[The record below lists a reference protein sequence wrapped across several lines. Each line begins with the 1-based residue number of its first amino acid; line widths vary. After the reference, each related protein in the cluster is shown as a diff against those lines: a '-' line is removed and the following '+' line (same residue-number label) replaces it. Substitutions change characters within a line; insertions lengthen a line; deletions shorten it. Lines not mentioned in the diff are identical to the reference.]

1 MPSYI
6 VLTAIMSLFV
16 PQIGAE
22 SDSLHSE
29 GTTFTLVVER
39 QCHLIETH
47 FITTMT
53 AAQSNLV
60 LKLHVPP
67 RCQTLR
73 HNEVTF

>member
-22 SDSLHSE
+22 SDSLHSK
-29 GTTFTLVVER
+29 GTTITLVVER

-53 AAQSNLV
+53 ALQSNLV
-60 LKLHVPP
+60 CKLHVGV
-67 RCQTLR
+67 RRLGTTR
-73 HNEVTF
+73 

>member
-16 PQIGAE
+16 PQTGAE
-22 SDSLHSE
+22 SDSLHSK

-39 QCHLIETH
+39 ECHLIENSFH
-47 FITTMT
+47 YNDDRC
-53 AAQSNLV
+53 AKQSRLEATC
-60 LKLHVPP
+60 

-73 HNEVTF
+73 HDEVTF

>member
-22 SDSLHSE
+22 SVSLHSK

-39 QCHLIETH
+39 QMPLDPDSFHYNDDRC
-47 FITTMT
+47 
-53 AAQSNLV
+53 AKQSR
-60 LKLHVPP
+60 LKATC
-67 RCQTLR
+67 RYQTLR

>member
-6 VLTAIMSLFV
+6 VLTAIMSLVV
-16 PQIGAE
+16 PQTGAE
-22 SDSLHSE
+22 SDSLHSK

-60 LKLHVPP
+60 WKLHVYVGV
-67 RCQTLR
+67 RRLGTTR
-73 HNEVTF
+73 